1 MLENSAK
8 LFVIGLSTAWI
19 ILLVIG
25 IGVTVVTMCA
35 TKKHRI
41 DNAYDDEID
50 DFYDNELDR
59 QTQLDHAAAIRDDG
73 RFV

>member
-1 MLENSAK
+1 MLDIYIAGIM
-8 LFVIGLSTAWI
+8 LFV
-19 ILLVIG
+19 VIG
-25 IGVTVVTMCA
+25 VGVTVVTVCA

-41 DNAYDDEID
+41 DNEYDDEID
-50 DFYDNELDR
+50 DFYDDELDR

>member
-8 LFVIGLSTAWI
+8 LFVIGFSAAWI
-19 ILLVIG
+19 ILAVIC
-25 IGVTVVTMCA
+25 IIMKIVYVV
-35 TKKHRI
+35 KGGN
-41 DNAYDDEID
+41 DNVYDDEID
-50 DFYDNELDR
+50 DAYDDELDK